1 MSDDLF
7 TEGNGALIKHRPI
20 SNSFNELGRKNSTAK
35 KEHELHYLKDYIN
48 LTEYELTILKRTA
61 FNNLKSQFQSI
72 NQTHLNS
79 SNNYLSPTT
88 LNNLPNS
95 LSGSNSSVNKNE
107 IKSISNSEKQNSNT
121 NISITYSQQN
131 SSVAG
136 SLSTLAH
143 HGHNSNPN
151 PGKDLRESLL
161 KNLDSISKG
170 RNNRIWKLFSKKDK
184 KKEVFG
190 VPLISSLEYAFVYID
205 PNDNCNNK
213 KIPIVV
219 YECINF
225 IKKNGMT
232 KEGIFRVN
240 GSERRINSCLNVFNE
255 SAGYGFGYD
264 FEGMNVF
271 DVASLLK
278 LYIRQLPEPL
288 IPFCLYNTFLDVI
301 KYIPDTN
308 EKVKAFQ
315 YLFMLLPSAHLIL
328 LEILLEFLSEIT
340 EYYEQNHMNSH
351 NLACIFAPNL
361 LRSKEST
368 PTNTNNITFTSS
380 DEYEI
385 ALQVVEFL
393 IDHRSNFCIT
403 SSEVKPFQMFNK
415 FEKET
420 LPIDNT
426 NTATPLINGINSISM
441 ADFSSIQFGI
451 KNILT
456 LRRKKAD
463 APGTTRLSNE
473 IKLKVTSESQ
483 EGMTSSNDDNIKEE
497 VVDSNLTDSDSM
509 NYMELKKSNNPPI
522 SLSTYN
528 IKSEFKESDS
538 NNGFNLNDT
547 ISGTKS
553 LEDIKAIQENGD
565 TTSENDADLSKPKH
579 PSVAPININNKN
591 NNKNKNIMNNT
602 AAYCGLPSPTY
613 NDIFSVNPLNSKCK
627 SNLENVRTHSEDSF
641 YCVNTCPLVSTS
653 LNRLNYLPIK
663 NDDLYEYLVR
673 DDDNIT
679 PTIANEIA
687 QTPTTATINSHAHL
701 VEPSTVTMDTN
712 SLITKESISVS
723 SFTTANAAP
732 STINEESVEI
742 PSSSPEFPNKTYDK
756 NFHYPSN
763 ILNLA
768 QKNRENSIVSFLS
781 PLSTPTQPIFSVPPP
796 PESPPNNQ
804 TIV

>member
-509 NYMELKKSNNPPI
+509 NYMELKK
-522 SLSTYN
+522 T
-528 IKSEFKESDS
+528 
-538 NNGFNLNDT
+538 
-547 ISGTKS
+547 
-553 LEDIKAIQENGD
+553 
-565 TTSENDADLSKPKH
+565 
-579 PSVAPININNKN
+579 
-591 NNKNKNIMNNT
+591 
-602 AAYCGLPSPTY
+602 AYCGLPSPTY

-732 STINEESVEI
+732 STINDESVEI